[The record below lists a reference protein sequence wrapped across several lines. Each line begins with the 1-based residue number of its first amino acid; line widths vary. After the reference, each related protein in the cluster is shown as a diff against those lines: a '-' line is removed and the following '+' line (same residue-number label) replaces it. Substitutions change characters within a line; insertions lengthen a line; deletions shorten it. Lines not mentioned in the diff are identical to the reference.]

1 MMNDMSKCLQDK
13 IDEFLT
19 QIMHQTIID
28 TSTVIDFALDLR
40 RILDQDE
47 TLVTQ

>member
-1 MMNDMSKCLQDK
+1 MKDALQSK